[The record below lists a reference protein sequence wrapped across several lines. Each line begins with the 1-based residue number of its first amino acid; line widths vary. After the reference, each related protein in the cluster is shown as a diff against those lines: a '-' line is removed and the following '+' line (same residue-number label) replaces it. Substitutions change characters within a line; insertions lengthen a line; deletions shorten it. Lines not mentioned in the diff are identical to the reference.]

1 MKRSFTLLLTLVVAL
16 WISSLS
22 AAAQGRGSKPM
33 STGIEHAELKASPEG
48 QRGIDKA
55 EAKQSVHKHAK
66 RRRKLRRLARSW
78 PRERTKPS
86 APEKRRLTAVPNGGG
101 AESSA
106 AVFLELWALVA
117 FKCPIVLTYCDGNFE
132 GAPQLRGFERQAR
145 VP

>member
-1 MKRSFTLLLTLVVAL
+1 MKRSFTLLLTLVVGL

-66 RRRKLRRLARSW
+66 KAKVKKTGKKQIGRASC
-78 PRERTKPS
+78 REREES
-86 APEKRRLTAVPNGGG
+86 REVGGCVKR
-101 AESSA
+101 
-106 AVFLELWALVA
+106 
-117 FKCPIVLTYCDGNFE
+117 K
-132 GAPQLRGFERQAR
+132 
-145 VP
+145 